1 MWCSTCQQDVPL
13 QPSPG
18 SGELSCPRCSTE
30 LRRQATGVGSDKAAG
45 VAGAGET
52 PSGQPAGS
60 RFDSW
65 ECDEQLRHI
74 ERRLHASGH
83 GDEQAK
89 ARVRQEIARLDP
101 PHVGTSAW
109 HMPKPGSKPDRQ
121 PGSKPHRR
129 RQRRR
134 TSGRKTTG
142 SLAWT
147 ALSLG
152 TMVLVCGA
160 ILLLWAVLSDRGELW
175 AIGLPTAIVGQ
186 VVLLVGL
193 VLQTDRLW
201 RDNRTAAAKLDRVD
215 VQLHELRAT
224 TTLMGTGGAS
234 PGSAFYSH
242 LAGGASPHL
251 LLNDLKGQLDLL
263 AMRLSQEP

>member
-1 MWCSTCQQDVPL
+1 
-13 QPSPG
+13 
-18 SGELSCPRCSTE
+18 
-30 LRRQATGVGSDKAAG
+30 
-45 VAGAGET
+45 
-52 PSGQPAGS
+52 
-60 RFDSW
+60 
-65 ECDEQLRHI
+65 
-74 ERRLHASGH
+74 
-83 GDEQAK
+83 
-89 ARVRQEIARLDP
+89 
-101 PHVGTSAW
+101 
-109 HMPKPGSKPDRQ
+109 MPKPS
-121 PGSKPHRR
+121 SKPHRR
-129 RQRRR
+129 RQQRR
-134 TSGRKTTG
+134 TSRRKTAG
-142 SLAWT
+142 SLAWA

-175 AIGLPTAIVGQ
+175 AIGLPAAIVGQ

-201 RDNRTAAAKLDRVD
+201 CDNRTAAAKLDRVD